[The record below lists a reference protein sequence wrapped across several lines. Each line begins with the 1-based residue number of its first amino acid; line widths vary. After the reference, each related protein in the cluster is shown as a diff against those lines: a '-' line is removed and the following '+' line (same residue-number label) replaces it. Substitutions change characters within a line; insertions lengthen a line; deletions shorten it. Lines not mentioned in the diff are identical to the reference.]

1 MKNHSSLKINM
12 KNNIMS
18 LYCKYLIIYLY
29 STSFITLLIDSMSIG
44 YDHNQYVYLLTFISL
59 QCIDNWIHFVLMDG
73 TMKTILVDHHSLI
86 VEQQQ
91 KKLFYYSKMEKTVDV
106 STLGESLSRQK
117 SEREFEIF
125 PRL

>member
-86 VEQQQ
+86 VKQQQ

-125 PRL
+125 IR